1 MCGSVGWLRIKQGGT
16 GEHSHPTEGR
26 PFGWYHPEMSPDEI
40 REAASG
46 FYQTQIER
54 CTSLGIDVGGLPVG
68 HLAYRCRTWSEYVRT
83 RDALELQCRGNLE
96 NVWNGRPISKMLLRD
111 PIPLIDGVSVD
122 LIELI
127 PPFHQ
132 RVYRMGLEHIGIVV
146 GDDFDDFAVRHRSV
160 LTGQQF
166 QSDVNEPLYVLFPE
180 DYTHVKFHKIGLGEV
195 CRLEGLSFDGFTHA
209 QWTPADPDAGPYQVD

>member
-1 MCGSVGWLRIKQGGT
+1 
-16 GEHSHPTEGR
+16 
-26 PFGWYHPEMSPDEI
+26 
-40 REAASG
+40 
-46 FYQTQIER
+46 
-54 CTSLGIDVGGLPVG
+54 
-68 HLAYRCRTWSEYVRT
+68 
-83 RDALELQCRGNLE
+83 
-96 NVWNGRPISKMLLRD
+96 MLLRD

-209 QWTPADPDAGPYQVD
+209 QWTPADPDAGPYQVN